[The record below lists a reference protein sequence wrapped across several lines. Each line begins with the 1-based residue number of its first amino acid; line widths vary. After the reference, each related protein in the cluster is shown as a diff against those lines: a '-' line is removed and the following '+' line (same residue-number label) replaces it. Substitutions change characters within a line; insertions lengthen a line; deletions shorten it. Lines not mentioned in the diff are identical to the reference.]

1 MKGGV
6 RITEVI
12 GDLGENSVVGMV
24 RVKAYW
30 NGLKRLRKEKLEIKG
45 IILAKTGA
53 TEG

>member
-1 MKGGV
+1 MKSGF
-6 RITEVI
+6 RIMEVI
-12 GDLGENSVVGMV
+12 GDLVENSAV

-30 NGLKRLRKEKLEIKG
+30 NGFKRLRKEKLEIKG